1 MSLNLIRRL
10 IKGSPLTAVEHDGN
24 LDKLEDA
31 IEAREATGA
40 ATAAVAGHV
49 AAADPHSQY
58 LTSAEGNAAYAT
70 AEQGTLAATAV
81 QPGGLAAVATSGA
94 YNDLSGRPTIPA
106 AASATPQPL
115 GTAATGNGTNF
126 ARDNHVHAMPSAANV
141 GADPSGTAA
150 SAVSAHVAAADP
162 HPGYALESAQ
172 GTAAALDHGTAAGN
186 LVRLDPTTGRLPAV
200 DGSQLTNLPGGGG
213 GGGVTAVTGSAPITS
228 TGGATPA
235 IGISAATTSAAGSMS
250 AADKTK
256 LDGIAAGAEVNAAT
270 DISYDAASREVRSST
285 GADATLPLVASSAAG
300 LAPASGGG
308 TINFLRA
315 DGTWAAPAG
324 GGGTSFAGYAVDNY
338 IVPTAGAL
346 GAGQILANANQIALM
361 AFTVERAITTSELA
375 VRVTTAGAGVD
386 FQLAI
391 YGSASGLHSG
401 TPIIS
406 TNDLSGGTAGL
417 VQATVTATTFQP
429 GVLYWQAVNT
439 SGTLTFLS
447 VAANNSYHSSIIG
460 SPTLSE
466 ALASAGTTFHCR
478 IITSQTFGT
487 WPDLTGV
494 SSVVPNSSQRRVPV
508 FAFLIS
514 ALP

>member
-1 MSLNLIRRL
+1 MPYQFN
-10 IKGSPLTAVEHDGN
+10 PFTGN
-24 LDKLEDA
+24 LDIAGGD
-31 IEAREATGA
+31 
-40 ATAAVAGHV
+40 ATAVALNLKGTV
-49 AAADPHSQY
+49 ANQAALPSSGNTVGDVWQTADLKKFY
-58 LTSAEGNAAYAT
+58 VWDGSAWDDL
-70 AEQGTLAATAV
+70 GTLAGPPGDDGREVELQANATHIQWRYV
-81 QPGGLAAVATSGA
+81 GDATW
-94 YNDLSGRPTIPA
+94 T
-106 AASATPQPL
+106 
-115 GTAATGNGTNF
+115 
-126 ARDNHVHAMPSAANV
+126 
-141 GADPSGTAA
+141 
-150 SAVSAHVAAADP
+150 
-162 HPGYALESAQ
+162 
-172 GTAAALDHGTAAGN
+172 N
-186 LVRLDPTTGRLPAV
+186 LVALSVITGP
-200 DGSQLTNLPGGGG
+200 PGPG
-213 GGGVTAVTGSAPITS
+213 
-228 TGGATPA
+228 
-235 IGISAATTSAAGSMS
+235 
-250 AADKTK
+250 
-256 LDGIAAGAEVNAAT
+256 T
-270 DISYDAASREVRSST
+270 DLSYDAASREVRSST